1 MLCGKP
7 CLMFISFSDS
17 RRGEKGGKMQ
27 FMSEIRMFWISVICP
42 HHYATGAPHA

>member
-17 RRGEKGGKMQ
+17 RRGEKGKKNAVH
-27 FMSEIRMFWISVICP
+27 E
-42 HHYATGAPHA
+42 

>member
-17 RRGEKGGKMQ
+17 RRGEKGEKMQ
-27 FMSEIRMFWISVICP
+27 FMSELRMFCP